1 MNSRHYRT
9 FYSHNDVADAKG
21 ELSRDRAADSRR
33 RRRRVNSCVDCM
45 AIESDSGKQNDDS
58 TTCSWGTS
66 ERWSIAQDR
75 PITGQIQ
82 WRSVAGLPVRC
93 QKTPE
98 DDVASEPI
106 GAAAECRCRKSDVEY
121 GEAYERSEAVDS
133 VSAAEQCFN
142 GCLHAV
148 RLTLRT

>member
-58 TTCSWGTS
+58 TTCS
-66 ERWSIAQDR
+66 
-75 PITGQIQ
+75 
-82 WRSVAGLPVRC
+82 
-93 QKTPE
+93 
-98 DDVASEPI
+98 
-106 GAAAECRCRKSDVEY
+106 
-121 GEAYERSEAVDS
+121 
-133 VSAAEQCFN
+133 
-142 GCLHAV
+142 
-148 RLTLRT
+148 